1 MGDHKTSESYLD
13 ADPRKAQATPLS
25 NNNTATDVKNPYN
38 TSYAIP
44 DGIVPEAMAQRLRSA
59 SKGDILCD
67 SYPYRKKMERDEYE
81 RGKRRLQIEL
91 LKAQHHIRDKGM
103 KVLLVFEGRD
113 AAGKGGTIK
122 RFMEHLNPR
131 AARVVALEKPTDRE
145 KNQWYFQRYFAHLPT
160 AGEMVF
166 FDRSWYN
173 RAVVE
178 PVMGFC
184 TESEQHRFL
193 QEAPLLENMM
203 IQNGIIL
210 FKFWFSVSR
219 EEQLR
224 RFTSRAKDKLK
235 QWKLSPV
242 DLESLG
248 KWDDY
253 TRAKKSM
260 FMATDTSFSP
270 WTVVRSD
277 DKKRARLNTLCYVL
291 NHLKYPNKNPEILGH
306 LDPQIIGNKEAI
318 YYGDE
323 W

>member
-1 MGDHKTSESYLD
+1 MNT
-13 ADPRKAQATPLS
+13 
-25 NNNTATDVKNPYN
+25 NNQPTEITLEKQVAPTATHPPDNSLKLQ
-38 TSYAIP
+38 IP
-44 DGIVPEAMAQRLRSA
+44 ENLISA
-59 SKGDILCD
+59 ELLDKIRTTPKRDILCAG
-67 SYPYRKKMERDEYE
+67 YPYAQKMKRKEYE
-81 RGKRRLQIEL
+81 KEKRKLQVEL
-91 LKAQHHIRDKGM
+91 LKAQLWIRSTGQKI
-103 KVLLVFEGRD
+103 LLLFEGRD

-131 AARVVALEKPTDRE
+131 AARIVALEKPTERE
-145 KNQWYFQRYFAHLPT
+145 QGQWYFQRYIKQLPT

-184 TESEQHRFL
+184 TESQHHLFL
-193 QEAPLLENMM
+193 REVSLLENMFVE
-203 IQNGIIL
+203 NGMSL

-224 RFTSRAKDKLK
+224 RFISRASDKLK

-242 DLESLG
+242 DMESLAR
-248 KWDDY
+248 WDEY

-260 FMATDTSFSP
+260 FMATDTGLAP

-277 DKKRARLNTLCYVL
+277 DKKRARLNTLRYVL
-291 NHLKYPNKNPEILGH
+291 DRLDYPGKNEAAIKM
-306 LDPQIIGNKEAI
+306 LDSKIVGRKESI
-318 YYGDE
+318 YEGDE

>member
-1 MGDHKTSESYLD
+1 VFHVSHKTSTLDSQTTESSAGFTIPEGLV
-13 ADPRKAQATPLS
+13 PKALKKKLK
-25 NNNTATDVKNPYN
+25 TATK
-38 TSYAIP
+38 
-44 DGIVPEAMAQRLRSA
+44 
-59 SKGDILCD
+59 KDILCD
-67 SYPYRKKMERDEYE
+67 SYPYRKKLGRKEYE
-81 RGKRRLQIEL
+81 REKRTLQVEL
-91 LKAQHHIRDKGM
+91 LKAQRHIREQGLK
-103 KVLLVFEGRD
+103 LLMLFEGRD

-131 AARVVALEKPTDRE
+131 AARVVALEKPTERE
-145 KNQWYFQRYFAHLPT
+145 QNQWYFQRYISHLPT

-184 TESEQHRFL
+184 TDSQHHRFL
-193 QEAPLLENMM
+193 QEAPLLENML
-203 IQNGIIL
+203 IENDIVL

-224 RFTSRAKDKLK
+224 RFLSRANDQLK

-242 DLESLG
+242 DIESLG

-260 FMATDTSFSP
+260 FMATDTSLSP
-270 WTVVRSD
+270 WTVIRSD
-277 DKKRARLNTLCYVL
+277 CKKRARLNTLRYVL
-291 NHLKYPNKNPEILGH
+291 SRIDYPQKNAEALAQ
-306 LDPQIIGNKEAI
+306 LDPQIIGSKETI
-318 YYGDE
+318 YQGDE

>member
-1 MGDHKTSESYLD
+1 MNGNSSTIGTQSGNSGF
-13 ADPRKAQATPLS
+13 T
-25 NNNTATDVKNPYN
+25 
-38 TSYAIP
+38 IP
-44 DGIVPEAMAQRLRSA
+44 DDLVPEALKKKLKAA
-59 SKGDILCD
+59 SKNEILCD
-67 SYPYRKKMERDEYE
+67 TYPYRTKMARDDYE
-81 RGKRRLQIEL
+81 REKRRLQIEL
-91 LKAQHHIRDKGM
+91 LKAQHHIRDQGLKI
-103 KVLLVFEGRD
+103 LLVFEGRD

-131 AARVVALEKPTDRE
+131 AARTVALEKPTERE
-145 KNQWYFQRYFAHLPT
+145 KHQWYFQRYFAHLPT

-184 TESEQHRFL
+184 SDSQHHRFL

-224 RFTSRAKDKLK
+224 RFTSRASDKLK

-242 DLESLG
+242 DLDSLG
-248 KWDDY
+248 KWDEY

-277 DKKRARLNTLCYVL
+277 DKKRARLNTLRYVL
-291 NHLKYPNKNPEILGH
+291 SRLDYPSKNEEVLSK
-306 LDPQIIGNKEAI
+306 LDPAIIGNKETI
-318 YYGDE
+318 YQGDE